1 MTTNPHADQ
10 ALPADV
16 VAAIQQ
22 GNKIEAIKR
31 LRLARGLDLKDAK
44 DIVDAY
50 VRADPALARK
60 YQAHAERARRV
71 AWFIFLAASAL
82 MFWYWLSQ

>member
-1 MTTNPHADQ
+1 MTSPNPDQ
-10 ALPADV
+10 TLPADV

-31 LRLARGLDLKDAK
+31 LRLARGLDLKGAK
-44 DIVDAY
+44 DVVDAY

-60 YQAHAERARRV
+60 YQAQSRRARRI
-71 AWFIFLAASAL
+71 AWFVFLAASAL
-82 MFWYWLSQ
+82 MLWYWLS